1 MKVIV
6 ATWAYNAEQTIERAI
21 NSVLSQSYTNLI
33 YYLID
38 NGSCDGT
45 GAIIRKYAGR
55 DKRIIPITCQC
66 NDPYILGKI
75 TPEIAKQNEDE
86 DYFCNLD
93 ADDEYLPEFLEKS
106 LAFMKKYDLDAVASG
121 SYYSDAKTGECIGQK
136 KAEQQYILTCDNI
149 DKVLP
154 AYYPFVRTI
163 WGKLY
168 KNKTARY
175 AHQALMR
182 QQQSDSKIIYGS
194 DTYFCLQAFTKADRI
209 GILPE
214 CLHKYYISTKSAS
227 YRFTEGR
234 IRSDRILFDTG
245 CDFLIKKAGSISKT
259 NQDFLLAVYLFAL
272 RDTLRVLMNSQNS
285 LQDKL
290 AGVLDI
296 YSNVQTR
303 KLIKEDILVTEKEQL
318 FHPMGQWVSEQK
330 DAFSDAEMAD
340 FVKQTGLSIF
350 QQRPLPVDRTFQ
362 MLVHLKREAPDSE
375 IINDAFAAVASAFPL
390 LVGAKADFL
399 LFLADPVREILRG
412 EPEQALEKIEI
423 LLEQEAEIPDA
434 YAEPLITLGLNLSAQ
449 LSRNADFIYFKKL
462 QISVFFAFSK
472 TQEALKELG
481 NWDALMPE
489 DADFQNLRQALD
501 AASAQK

>member
-1 MKVIV
+1 MSRTIFY
-6 ATWAYNAEQTIERAI
+6 TQAYNDQSTLSRAI
-21 NSVLSQSYTNLI
+21 KSVLNQTERNFI
-33 YYLID
+33 YYIMD
-38 NGSCDGT
+38 NGSSDKSGE
-45 GAIIRKYAGR
+45 IIAHYAKLDSR
-55 DKRIIPITCQC
+55 VIP
-66 NDPYILGKI
+66 LR
-75 TPEIAKQNEDE
+75 NEKNNVWPTAEWLPFLNEHADD
-86 DYFCNLD
+86 DYFAMLD

-121 SYYSDAKTGECIGQK
+121 SYYSDAKTGECIEQK
-136 KAEQQYILTCDNI
+136 KAEQQYILGSDNI
-149 DKVLP
+149 DKILP

-175 AHQALMR
+175 AHQVLMR

-214 CLHKYYISTKSAS
+214 CLHKYYISTKSDS

-318 FHPMGQWVSEQK
+318 LHPMGQWVSEQK

-375 IINDAFAAVASAFPL
+375 IINDAFAAVAAAFPL
-390 LVGAKADFL
+390 LVGAKAGFL
-399 LFLADPVREILRG
+399 LFFSDPVLKILRG
-412 EPEQALEKIEI
+412 ELGQALEKIEI

-449 LSRNADFIYFKKL
+449 LSRNVDFIYFKKL
-462 QISVFFAFSK
+462 QISVLIAFSK